1 MGRSVDG
8 TITSGM
14 LGMANALR
22 TTLYLGVSG
31 PASRATIKMAIR
43 YLGDKPIY
51 LINAVAWSGRL
62 WQ

>member
-1 MGRSVDG
+1 
-8 TITSGM
+8 
-14 LGMANALR
+14 MANALR